1 MDHRLFLAARAL
13 VLADLEARQLATATA
28 VSALEEAVA
37 QRRWWAEQWPEG
49 EVYVA
54 GLVAQ
59 DVQDAVVDSGGR
71 WPECLSC
78 RGGAGHALH
87 IHPDLGG
94 PDPVWVCEESGTAVA
109 ELGRLS
115 SPGRAAPTG

>member
-1 MDHRLFLAARAL
+1 MDHRLFVAARAL
-13 VLADLEARQLATATA
+13 VLADLEARHHASAVV

-37 QRRWWAEQWPEG
+37 SRRWWAEQWPEG

-71 WPECLSC
+71 WPECLDC
-78 RGGAGHALH
+78 RDLPGHALH

-94 PDPVWVCEESGTAVA
+94 PDPIWICEESGTAVA

-115 SPGRAAPTG
+115 SPGPAAPRG